1 MSALTKDVF
10 FEKYRV
16 LFKIGEGGFGA
27 VYKVQELATGAFFAL
42 KTVLCHRPD
51 AVAQAYNEILMPV
64 LANHPA
70 VVQIHS
76 HMVDR
81 KTAVDTEGRLYAVDI
96 VGIIMELAE
105 GSLYDEM
112 SLRREKKQVFPK
124 AFVEELLLT
133 FADLGAV
140 LQLKQLAHRDFKP
153 ENILIM
159 KQGFKLADFG
169 LAKKFNETE
178 RNLETFA
185 GSRLYISPPQR
196 IAFDIEER
204 RRSDVK
210 KHEHKKKGNQND
222 KKQTKKLRQKPTE
235 SEECTFDEDDDFTLI
250 HDVFKSDVFSL
261 GLIILEAAT
270 LCDMLDLN
278 KKEQKHKLEQL
289 LGSLWFLGYEAWFV
303 KCLTLMLDF
312 NEDKRPD
319 FLALKALIESDRQL
333 LPGSSQPMTL
343 EQMCRLRTWESEQR
357 GLEKCL
363 PNDQENTEVQTFT
376 IGARKFSLSRENDGR
391 KKDVD
396 IFDKLLEE
404 RMEIRKKRGLRDLH
418 AMETIQKGAR
428 LKEETK
434 EDNDQQSSPK
444 LLLEYKVRYHFL
456 IKSPGFKIGS
466 KLNNWLKG

>member
-27 VYKVQELATGAFFAL
+27 VYKVQELASGAFFAL

-51 AVAQAYNEILMPV
+51 AVAQAYNEIVMPV

-81 KTAVDTEGRLYAVDI
+81 KTGVDTEGRLYAVDI
-96 VGIIMELAE
+96 VGIIMELAD

-112 SLRREKKQVFPK
+112 SRRREKKQVFPRS
-124 AFVEELLLT
+124 FVEELLLT
-133 FADLGAV
+133 FADLGAA

-153 ENILIM
+153 ENILLT

-169 LAKKFNETE
+169 LAKKVNETD

-204 RRSDVK
+204 RRSDDR
-210 KHEHKKKGNQND
+210 KHDQKKKDNKND
-222 KKQTKKLRQKPTE
+222 KKPTKKLRKKPTE
-235 SEECTFDEDDDFTLI
+235 SEESSSSSFDDDDDFTLI

-278 KKEQKHKLEQL
+278 KKEQKHRLEQI

-333 LPGSSQPMTL
+333 LPDLNKPMTL

-363 PNDQENTEVQTFT
+363 PNDQENTEVKTFI
-376 IGARKFSLSRENDGR
+376 IGARKFSLSRENDVR

-418 AMETIQKGAR
+418 AMETIQKGAP

-434 EDNDQQSSPK
+434 EEHYQESSPK
-444 LLLEYKVRYHFL
+444 LLLEYKVLYNFIIR
-456 IKSPGFKIGS
+456 SRGFK
-466 KLNNWLKG
+466 